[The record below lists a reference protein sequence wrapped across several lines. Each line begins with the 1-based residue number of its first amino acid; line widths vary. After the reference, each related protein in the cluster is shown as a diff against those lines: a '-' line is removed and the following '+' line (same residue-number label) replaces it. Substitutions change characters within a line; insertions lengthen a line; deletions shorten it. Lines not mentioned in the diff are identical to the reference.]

1 MKLYCYSVLDSQE
14 RCYTFQTFDI
24 GDVRVYIQNSP
35 NFGYEPATMDIKNM
49 VMFIEKDVEYY
60 QLVIEYFKI
69 EVKENRYYS

>member
-1 MKLYCYSVLDSQE
+1 M
-14 RCYTFQTFDI
+14 
-24 GDVRVYIQNSP
+24 YIQNSP